1 MQVTFKW
8 FVLGLIVFAMIVAVL
23 VKKSVSLRIV
33 ETITPTKL
41 AEYFLWMIV
50 IVFLFIAG
58 IFGRY
63 VTHFNG
69 DLSTDQAKWGT
80 FGDYIGGTLNPILS
94 FISLIALLTTI
105 VLQSKE
111 FELTRDELKRNASA
125 QEETKKILDKQSETL
140 ARQQFEST
148 FFSMLDQH
156 NKLLE
161 SLNVTYA
168 NNRSETKLNYIMSS
182 VFNSHTLDLSAA
194 KMALELNNHIC
205 GHYFRVLYQLL
216 KFIATNS
223 PDSLIGNSFDTD
235 KIENEKVSYNEKMY
249 SNIVRSFLG
258 YQITQLLAINCY
270 CKEENDTYWRF
281 KLLIE
286 RYAFFEHMPFEVNL
300 KEIYLL
306 RKTEKVYKKSAF
318 GNSDFVKNP

>member
-1 MQVTFKW
+1 MQVTFEW
-8 FVLGLIVFAMIVAVL
+8 FALGLIVFAMIVAVS
-23 VKKSVSLRIV
+23 VKKSVSLKQIV

-41 AEYFLWMIV
+41 AEYFLWMIFV
-50 IVFLFIAG
+50 VFLFIAG

-63 VTHFNG
+63 LTHFNG
-69 DLSTDQAKWGT
+69 NLSTDQAKWGT

-111 FELTRDELKRNASA
+111 LELTRDELKRSASA

-161 SLNVTYA
+161 SLTTSNKGT
-168 NNRSETKLNYIMSS
+168 ETKLSYIMRS
-182 VFNSHTLDLSAA
+182 VFNPHILDLGTA
-194 KMALELNNHIC
+194 KMALESNNHIC

-223 PDSLIGNSFDTD
+223 PGSLIGNSFNAD
-235 KIENEKVSYNEKMY
+235 N
-249 SNIVRSFLG
+249 
-258 YQITQLLAINCY
+258 
-270 CKEENDTYWRF
+270 
-281 KLLIE
+281 
-286 RYAFFEHMPFEVNL
+286 
-300 KEIYLL
+300 
-306 RKTEKVYKKSAF
+306 
-318 GNSDFVKNP
+318 

>member
-1 MQVTFKW
+1 MQVTVKW
-8 FVLGLIVFAMIVAVL
+8 FVPGLIIFAMIVAVS
-23 VKKSVSLRIV
+23 VKKSVSHMQIV

-41 AEYFLWMIV
+41 AKYFLWMIFV
-50 IVFLFIAG
+50 VFLFIAG

-63 VTHFNG
+63 LTHFNG
-69 DLSTDQAKWGT
+69 DLSLDHAKWGT

-105 VLQSKE
+105 ILQSKE
-111 FELTRDELKRNASA
+111 LELTRDELKRSASA

-140 ARQQFEST
+140 TRQQFEST

-161 SLNVTYA
+161 SLTTP
-168 NNRSETKLNYIMSS
+168 NNGTETKLKYIMHK
-182 VFNSHTLDLSAA
+182 VFDHRIIDLGDA
-194 KMALELNNHIC
+194 KLALESHNHIC

-216 KFIATNS
+216 KFIALNS
-223 PDSLIGNSFDTD
+223 PGSRIGNSFHTD
-235 KIENEKVSYNEKMY
+235 IMENEKVSHNEKMY

-258 YQITQLLAINCY
+258 YWITQLLAINCY
-270 CKEENDTYWRF
+270 CKDEKDTYWRF

-286 RYAFFEHMPFEVNL
+286 RYAFLEHMPFEINMKQNHLL
-300 KEIYLL
+300 K
-306 RKTEKVYKKSAF
+306 KTETFYKLSAF
-318 GNSDFVKNP
+318 GNSNFVENQ